1 MPPVKVKKTT
11 VYFEDLGQ
19 DFLEWDIEDG
29 VVTGCRPFLA
39 WLWVGTK
46 VLNKD
51 IQPGCKLR
59 IKIKDDKATW
69 LKYRVQRVRH
79 TT

>member
-1 MPPVKVKKTT
+1 MPVKVKKIT
-11 VYFEDLGQ
+11 VYFQDLGQ
-19 DFLEWDIEDG
+19 DFTEWDIEDG
-29 VVTGCRPFLA
+29 VVTDCQPFQA

-59 IKIKDDKATW
+59 IKIKDDKPTW
-69 LKYRVQRVRH
+69 LKYRVVKVSSS
-79 TT
+79 